1 MTARAVLT
9 TASLALAGAI
19 ALATATPA
27 TAATYRNRAAQGPMC
42 LDSSNYR
49 ANGTEVYQWQ
59 CVGNANQNWVVRDGN
74 IVLKDTIGSNMPM
87 CLDASNYRG
96 NGVKVYQWQ
105 CVHNPNQNWVVRDG
119 NIVLKDTID

>member
-1 MTARAVLT
+1 
-9 TASLALAGAI
+9 
-19 ALATATPA
+19 
-27 TAATYRNRAAQGPMC
+27 
-42 LDSSNYR
+42 
-49 ANGTEVYQWQ
+49 
-59 CVGNANQNWVVRDGN
+59 
-74 IVLKDTIGSNMPM
+74 MPM